1 MKTQKLII
9 GITAP
14 QSIILLEGQLKYF
27 VQKGY
32 KVYLMAPKE
41 ERTINFCDREGA
53 TLLPISINRDINL
66 LMDLY
71 TLFQII
77 RIFIKI
83 KPDIVNLGTPKV
95 SLLGLIAA
103 KLLTIKKRIYTCRGF
118 RFEHETGVKRRLL
131 ILMEQITAYC
141 ANEIICISQSVKD
154 LGIKYNMMHTDSI
167 VIHKGSS
174 NGIDLDL
181 FNRDSISSL
190 KLKELENKF
199 NPDNKFVFG
208 FLGRIVERK
217 GFKEL
222 IEAFDKIY
230 QTHQN
235 IKLLVVGRPYYDQI
249 DEETI
254 DIAYSHPGIEMVG
267 LVDYTDT
274 PYYYSLMDVFVLPA
288 YWEGFGNVLIQAAAL
303 GLPIIT
309 TDATGCKDAVSN
321 GYNSQLI
328 PPKDTNALYDS
339 MLEFYQNEKMRLKFS
354 KNGLEW
360 AKNFKSEKI
369 WEGIDELYK
378 KQ

>member
-1 MKTQKLII
+1 
-9 GITAP
+9 A
-14 QSIILLEGQLKYF
+14 
-27 VQKGY
+27 
-32 KVYLMAPKE
+32 
-41 ERTINFCDREGA
+41 D
-53 TLLPISINRDINL
+53 
-66 LMDLY
+66 
-71 TLFQII
+71 
-77 RIFIKI
+77 KI
-83 KPDIVNLGTPKV
+83 
-95 SLLGLIAA
+95 
-103 KLLTIKKRIYTCRGF
+103 LTIKKRIYTCRGF

-154 LGIKYNMMHTDSI
+154 LGIKYNIMHTDSI

-199 NPDNKFVFG
+199 NLDNKFVFG

-328 PPKDTNALYDS
+328 
-339 MLEFYQNEKMRLKFS
+339 
-354 KNGLEW
+354 
-360 AKNFKSEKI
+360 
-369 WEGIDELYK
+369 
-378 KQ
+378 